1 MPIPEIQ
8 SPQPTRHLKRKASQ
22 FDFNL
27 DQDHLFSKKRLR
39 RSPTP
44 PDLIYH
50 WLQNLDAPDF
60 RSRSDTYLFLS
71 NRRDRVSDMSRPWT
85 AQPSSDARLPTPQSS
100 IVDSQAL
107 AVAQASVSFNEGA
120 SRLSTPAQSYFSPS
134 VTKTQSVDDEKLM
147 TAQVK
152 SPCYRDDLRKH
163 GVIIDSYGLE
173 ERADE
178 VKTIA
183 QAVLQK
189 ARCTPEPNVSE
200 VRAELARAVE
210 KDEGPTRDAFIKAG
224 LLDTPNKHRNRITT
238 ASSLV
243 FNRTGVPHTHGF
255 NFTPLPLP
263 KSDLQY
269 GFQLEEFTL
278 DQLGVMVN
286 HRIDPYAKP
295 STGPYW
301 PFFLV
306 ELKAA
311 SRGGSHYVGE
321 NQNAGTGAHCVE
333 SVEKLFKY
341 TAEER
346 PKEKSFDSM
355 VFSCVADAQHGTLWV
370 HWREV
375 RPDGRPKYLS
385 TELHDYVW
393 KQGSSEILD
402 FRRAVRNIIDHGV
415 DYRLQEIKEALASLL
430 EKLPVWNAKDKQAR
444 ARSFSDANEAEGSQG
459 KKKQKGFYRRP

>member
-1 MPIPEIQ
+1 MPSLEIQ
-8 SPQPTRHLKRKASQ
+8 SPQPTRQLKRKASQ
-22 FDFNL
+22 LDFNL
-27 DQDHLFSKKRLR
+27 NQDHSFSKKRSR
-39 RSPTP
+39 RSPAP
-44 PDLIYH
+44 PDVICD
-50 WLQNLDAPDF
+50 WLQNLNPPDF

-71 NRRDRVSDMSRPWT
+71 SHRNRVSDMSRPWT
-85 AQPSSDARLPTPQSS
+85 AQPSSDARLPTPQSYIS
-100 IVDSQAL
+100 DFQAL
-107 AVAQASVSFNEGA
+107 AAVPASVSFNEGV
-120 SRLSTPAQSYFSPS
+120 SRLSTPVQSYFSPS
-134 VTKTQSVDDEKLM
+134 VTKPQIVDDERFT

-173 ERADE
+173 ETADE
-178 VKTIA
+178 VKAIA
-183 QAVLQK
+183 QAILQK
-189 ARCTPEPNVSE
+189 PRCTPEPNVSQ
-200 VRAELARAVE
+200 VRTELARAVE

-238 ASSLV
+238 ASSLL
-243 FNRTGVPHTHGF
+243 FNRIGVPHTHGF

-306 ELKAA
+306 ELKAT
-311 SRGGSHYVGE
+311 SRGGTHYVGE

-333 SVEKLFKY
+333 SVEKLFQY

-370 HWREV
+370 HWRELK
-375 RPDGRPKYLS
+375 PDGRPKYLS
-385 TELHDYVW
+385 TELRDYAW
-393 KQGSSEILD
+393 KRGSAEILD
-402 FRRAVRNIIDHGV
+402 FRRAIRNIIDHGV
-415 DYRLQEIKEALASLL
+415 DHRLHEIKEALASLL
-430 EKLPVWNAKDKQAR
+430 EKLPVWNAEDKQAR
-444 ARSFSDANEAEGSQG
+444 ARSFSDANETEGSQG
-459 KKKQKGFYRRP
+459 KKKKKGFHGRP